1 MSIQAGAGVSALKRV
16 QVAAQLEREGEML
29 KKLALVLALL
39 LTVGMTACERE
50 GPAER
55 TGEEIDEAAEEAGEA
70 LEEAGEETREE

>member
-1 MSIQAGAGVSALKRV
+1 
-16 QVAAQLEREGEML
+16 ML